1 MRSKY
6 QLRRSRP
13 RPRGQTRAS
22 SYRPRLESLE
32 ERWLPSTFLVTST
45 DDAGAGSLRQAIL
58 DANATPGT
66 NEIDFAVGDGGAQ
79 TIRPRTALPAV
90 TNPVVLDG
98 TTQPGF
104 AGAPLIEL
112 DGADVTPGASGLQ
125 VRTDGSTIKGL
136 AITDFLINDPDQG
149 DAVTPGLL
157 IAGSDNV
164 VQGNYLGTHPGG
176 TSGGGNGRGVWIES
190 GSNNLIGGTEAGAGN
205 VIGGNGYGVFINPYS
220 SGNVVQGNSVTGNG
234 AGLWDSGLYT
244 LVGGTAAAARNLISR
259 NGAAIQLDGL
269 SGRVEGNFIGTDP
282 TGTRALPNGTGVEVI
297 EGPNQIGGTE
307 PGAGNL
313 ISGNGTGVMLE
324 YDSLVQGNYIGTDVT
339 GTQALG
345 NVYGVST
352 EGTALR
358 TTLIGGT
365 EAGAGNLISGNRL
378 YGIIT
383 YLGLHIVIQGN
394 TIGTDVTGTHALG
407 NGRHGVYLQ
416 TTGRSLIGGTAAGA
430 GNLISGNGGDG
441 IRIAGSGSADI
452 LVQGNDIGT
461 DVTGTQPLGNAGDGV
476 HADNGQY
483 GINAIGGEEP
493 GAGNTIAFNGNDGVL
508 ANGNTH
514 IAILGNAIFANANR
528 GIELL
533 SGANNNQ
540 AAPVL
545 TSATT
550 DGTTTTVE
558 GTLTSTPNTTF
569 TLEIFAN
576 SVNNSSGS
584 GERFLGSEVV
594 TTDGDGNA
602 SFTGAFD
609 TVVDPGQFLT
619 ATATD
624 PGDNTSP
631 FSAGAEVTGTGP
643 GAAGGAAAP
652 SQASSRTPLEGQP
665 AAAAGDAPCA
675 GARPDPAGDAVGGQA
690 SAAAGAVSAPH
701 RGDRAG
707 AADAAGPADPLA
719 AGSDFLQK
727 EVTHV
732 W

>member
-1 MRSKY
+1 MRSKP
-6 QLRRSRP
+6 QLRRSQP
-13 RPRGQTRAS
+13 RPRGQTRDPF
-22 SYRPRLESLE
+22 YRPRLESLE
-32 ERWLPSTFLVTST
+32 GRWLPSTFLVTST

-66 NEIDFAVGDGGAQ
+66 NEIDFAIGDGGAQ
-79 TIRPRTALPAV
+79 TIRPSTALPAV

-112 DGADVTPGASGLQ
+112 DGADVTPGASGLE

-136 AITDFLINDPDQG
+136 AITDFLINDPEEPDS
-149 DAVTPGLL
+149 VTPGLL
-157 IAGSDNV
+157 LAGSGNV
-164 VQGNYLGTHPGG
+164 VQGGYLGTHPVG
-176 TSGGGNGRGVWIES
+176 TSGGNGRGVWILS

-205 VIGGNGYGVFINPYS
+205 VIGGNGYGVFISYPS
-220 SGNVVQGNSVTGNG
+220 SGTVVQGNSLTGNG
-234 AGLWDSGLYT
+234 AGLWDSGLST

-259 NGAAIQLDGL
+259 NGAGIQLDGL

-313 ISGNGTGVMLE
+313 ISGNGGAGVMLE
-324 YDSLVQGNYIGTDVT
+324 AAGLVQGNYIGTDVT
-339 GTQALG
+339 GTLALS
-345 NVYGVST
+345 NTWGVST
-352 EGTALR
+352 EGTALG

-378 YGIIT
+378 YGIET
-383 YLGLHIVIQGN
+383 YLGLHFVIQGN

-407 NGRHGVYLQ
+407 NGRHGVFLD
-416 TTGRSLIGGTAAGA
+416 TTALSLIGGTAPGA

-441 IRIAGSGSADI
+441 IRIASSGSADDV
-452 LVQGNDIGT
+452 VQGNAIGT
-461 DVTGTQPLGNAGDGV
+461 DVSGTQPLGNAGDGV
-476 HADNGQY
+476 HVDNALLHGT
-483 GINAIGGEEP
+483 NAIGGEEP

-514 IAILGNAIFANANR
+514 FAILGNAIFANANR

-545 TSATT
+545 TSAMT

-576 SVNNSSGS
+576 TVNNPSGA
-584 GERFLGSEVV
+584 GERFLGSVAV

-602 SFTGAFD
+602 SFTGTFD

-624 PGDNTSP
+624 PGNNTSP

-643 GAAGGAAAP
+643 GAAAP
-652 SQASSRTPLEGQP
+652 SQTLSRTPLEGQA
-665 AAAAGDAPCA
+665 AAAAGDALFA
-675 GARPDPAGDAVGGQA
+675 GARPDPVGDAAGGQT
-690 SAAAGAVSAPH
+690 SAAAGAASAPH
-701 RGDRAG
+701 RGDRAD

-719 AGSDFLQK
+719 AGSDFFQK
-727 EVTHV
+727 EVAHV

>member
-6 QLRRSRP
+6 QLLRSQP
-13 RPRGQTRAS
+13 RPRGQTRAPF
-22 SYRPRLESLE
+22 YRPRLESLE
-32 ERWLPSTFLVTST
+32 GRWLPSTFLVTRT

-66 NEIDFAVGDGGAQ
+66 NEIDFAIGDGGAQ

-112 DGADVTPGASGLQ
+112 DGADVTPGASGLE

-136 AITDFLINDPDQG
+136 AITDFLINDPDMI

-157 IAGSDNV
+157 IAGSGNV
-164 VQGNYLGTHPGG
+164 VQGDDLGTHPVG
-176 TSGGGNGRGVWIES
+176 TSGAGNGRGLWILS
-190 GSNNLIGGTEAGAGN
+190 GSNNLIGGTAPGAGN
-205 VIGGNGYGVFINPYS
+205 VISGNGYGVFISYPS
-220 SGNVVQGNSVTGNG
+220 SGTVVQGNSVTGNG
-234 AGLWDSGLYT
+234 AGLWDSGLYS
-244 LVGGTAAAARNLISR
+244 LVGGTAAARNLVSR
-259 NGAAIQLDGL
+259 NGAGIQLDGV

-282 TGTRALPNGTGVEVI
+282 TGTRALPNGIGVEVI
-297 EGPNQIGGTE
+297 QGTNLIGGTE

-324 YDSLVQGNYIGTDVT
+324 WGSLVQGNYIGTDVT
-339 GTQALG
+339 GTRALG

-352 EGTALR
+352 EGTAR
-358 TTLIGGT
+358 DTTLIGGT
-365 EAGAGNLISGNRL
+365 EAGAGNLISGNGL

-407 NGRHGVYLQ
+407 NGRHGVFLQ
-416 TTGRSLIGGTAAGA
+416 TTARSLIGGTAAGA

-476 HADNGQY
+476 HVDNMHN

-514 IAILGNAIFANANR
+514 IAILGNAIFANANL

-569 TLEIFAN
+569 TLEIFAS
-576 SVNNSSGS
+576 SVNNSSGA
-584 GERFLGSEVV
+584 GERFLGPVVV

-602 SFTGAFD
+602 SFTGTFD
-609 TVVDPGQFLT
+609 TAVDPGQFLT

-652 SQASSRTPLEGQP
+652 SQASGRTLVEEQA
-665 AAAAGDAPCA
+665 AAAAGDALFA
-675 GARPDPAGDAVGGQA
+675 GERPDPVGDAVGGQT

-701 RGDRAG
+701 RGDRAD
-707 AADAAGPADPLA
+707 AADAAGPADPPA

-727 EVTHV
+727 VVAHV